1 MLRVRRGFTEVSAR
15 RGKPAVFAEGPG
27 RRALSS
33 HRGTAMCWERWM
45 RRVRR
50 GFTEVSAKC
59 GKPAVF
65 AAREGPGKAGALI
78 ASRNRD
84 VVGAMDA
91 ARPARLDCG
100 ESKVREVGG
109 VRCEGAAGKPGAPV
123 ASRNRDVLGA
133 VDAARV
139 RHGLT
144 EVRAK
149 CGKSAVFAARERPG
163 RPALPSLRA
172 SRDVLGAMD
181 AARPA
186 WLY

>member
-84 VVGAMDA
+84 V
-91 ARPARLDCG
+91 
-100 ESKVREVGG
+100 
-109 VRCEGAAGKPGAPV
+109 
-123 ASRNRDVLGA
+123 LGA
-133 VDAARV
+133 LDAARV
-139 RHGLT
+139 RHGFT

-149 CGKSAVFAARERPG
+149 CGKPAVFAARERTG
-163 RPALPSLRA
+163 RRA
-172 SRDVLGAMD
+172 APPPRAGA
-181 AARPA
+181 RG
-186 WLY
+186 